1 MPVAEQGETC
11 PGKIVTTVR
20 MPRAEPGNQPSKVEF
35 HHVSQ
40 GGTGGLGVLYGLR
53 ETHEDASKLT
63 ARRVPGPTPNT
74 LGRHVLTAMPTN
86 RPFRTLEC

>member
-35 HHVSQ
+35 HHVGQ
-40 GGTGGLGVLYGLR
+40 GGTGVSYGLR
-53 ETHEDASKLT
+53 ETSEDASKLT
-63 ARRVPGPTPNT
+63 ARRGLGPTPNT